1 MEVSDVQTLLT
12 ILAKQSSERQ
22 QQLKK
27 WMMILGISLVSVTA
41 VTTLTLGAIIWNQ
54 AKSLENVTATLERRD
69 PILDYLECLDK
80 QERIR
85 DKVQAERDQ
94 SQTSFFIVT
103 IEAGD
108 DPDEQ
113 QKTLIAAMKENYL
126 LKEQL
131 YIATAESSPTCVV
144 HD

>member
-54 AKSLENVTATLERRD
+54 AKSLENVTATPGRRAQ
-69 PILDYLECLDK
+69 PATNT
-80 QERIR
+80 RAVGR
-85 DKVQAERDQ
+85 
-94 SQTSFFIVT
+94 
-103 IEAGD
+103 
-108 DPDEQ
+108 
-113 QKTLIAAMKENYL
+113 TLN
-126 LKEQL
+126 
-131 YIATAESSPTCVV
+131 
-144 HD
+144 

>member
-1 MEVSDVQTLLT
+1 MEVSDVKTLLT

-27 WMMILGISLVSVTA
+27 WMMILGASLVLVII
-41 VTTLTLGAIIWNQ
+41 VTTLTLGTIIWKQ
-54 AKSLENVTATLERRD
+54 AKSLENVTSTLERRD
-69 PILDYLECLDK
+69 P
-80 QERIR
+80 
-85 DKVQAERDQ
+85 
-94 SQTSFFIVT
+94 T
-103 IEAGD
+103 GD

-113 QKTLIAAMKENYL
+113 QQTLIAAVKENYL

>member
-1 MEVSDVQTLLT
+1 MDDDSRDLSCFGYRCNYAHVRSY
-12 ILAKQSSERQ
+12 
-22 QQLKK
+22 
-27 WMMILGISLVSVTA
+27 
-41 VTTLTLGAIIWNQ
+41 IWNQ

-113 QKTLIAAMKENYL
+113 QKTLIAAVKENYL